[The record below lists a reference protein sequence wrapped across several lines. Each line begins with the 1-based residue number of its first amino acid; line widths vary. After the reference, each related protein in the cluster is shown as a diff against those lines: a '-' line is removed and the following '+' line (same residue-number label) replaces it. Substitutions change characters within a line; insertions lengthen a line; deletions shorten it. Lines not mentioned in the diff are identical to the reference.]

1 LTPAA
6 LTLGAP
12 RLVLNAADQADL
24 ARAIVRLERSN
35 LVIRLADYAGEPI
48 NKIVKALPEA
58 AQRKVQ
64 AAVRRALLEC
74 AHVAIRSL
82 DQTSAQPAKLAPKLI
97 AGVAGGISGFAGLAA
112 LPIEL
117 PITTTNMLRAIA
129 AIARAEGEDLKDPA
143 TQMACLEVF
152 ALGRRG
158 RNPAVEAGYYALR
171 AMLARTTGD
180 AVAHLMQRGTAEEAT
195 PALMRLVTEIAGR
208 YGVVV
213 SDRAAASAVPV
224 LGAIGGATINWIFM
238 DYFQE
243 VARGHF
249 TMRRLERI
257 HGEDAIQ
264 DLYHEVVRR
273 LAQKKRADWAN
284 ASRAARYSLFTWPSS
299 GRRKSPNKERF

>member
-1 LTPAA
+1 MTQ
-6 LTLGAP
+6 GAP

-35 LVIRLADYAGEPI
+35 LVVRLGDFAGEPI
-48 NKIVKALPEA
+48 NKIVRALPQS
-58 AQRKVQ
+58 AQNKVQ
-64 AAVRRALLEC
+64 AAVHRALFEC

-82 DQTSAQPAKLAPKLI
+82 DQAPAKPAKLAPKLI
-97 AGVAGGISGFAGLAA
+97 AGVAGGLSGFAGLAA

-129 AIARAEGEDLKDPA
+129 AIARAEGEDLADPA

-158 RNPAVEAGYYALR
+158 SGIAVEAGYYALR
-171 AMLARTTGD
+171 AMLARTTGEV
-180 AVAHLMQRGTAEEAT
+180 AAHLVQRGTAEEAA

-213 SDRAAASAVPV
+213 SDRAAAGAIPV
-224 LGAIGGATINWIFM
+224 LGALGGATINWIFM

-243 VARGHF
+243 IARGHF

-257 HGEDAIQ
+257 HGEQAIQ

-273 LAQKKRADWAN
+273 LAEKQKRKKAN
-284 ASRAARYSLFTWPSS
+284 
-299 GRRKSPNKERF
+299 

>member
-1 LTPAA
+1 MTQ
-6 LTLGAP
+6 GAP

-35 LVIRLADYAGEPI
+35 LVVRLADFAGEPI
-48 NKIVKALPEA
+48 NKIVRALPHK
-58 AQRKVQ
+58 AQHKVRT
-64 AAVRRALLEC
+64 AVHRALLEC

-82 DQTSAQPAKLAPKLI
+82 DQVPARPALNKPANLAPKLI
-97 AGVAGGISGFAGLAA
+97 AGIAGGISGFAGLAA

-129 AIARAEGEDLKDPA
+129 AIARAEGEDLADPA

-158 RNPAVEAGYYALR
+158 GSIAIEAGYYALR
-171 AMLARTTGD
+171 AMLARTTGEV
-180 AVAHLMQRGTAEEAT
+180 AAHLVQRGTAEEAT
-195 PALMRLVTEIAGR
+195 PVLMRLVTEIAGR

-213 SDRAAASAVPV
+213 SDRAAAGAIPV
-224 LGAIGGATINWIFM
+224 LGALGGATINWIFM

-243 VARGHF
+243 IARGHF

-257 HGEDAIQ
+257 HGEQKIQ

-273 LAQKKRADWAN
+273 LAARQAAAKSSTKKPR
-284 ASRAARYSLFTWPSS
+284 
-299 GRRKSPNKERF
+299 

>member
-1 LTPAA
+1 MIA
-6 LTLGAP
+6 GAP

-35 LVIRLADYAGEPI
+35 LVVRLADFAGEPI
-48 NKIVKALPEA
+48 NKIVRALPDA
-58 AQRKVQ
+58 TQRKIQ
-64 AAVRRALLEC
+64 TAVHRALLEC

-82 DQTSAQPAKLAPKLI
+82 DQTSAKPAKLAPKLI
-97 AGVAGGISGFAGLAA
+97 AGIAGGISGFAGLAA

-129 AIARAEGEDLKDPA
+129 AIARAEGEDLADRA

-158 RNPAVEAGYYALR
+158 CGVAIEAGYYALR

-224 LGAIGGATINWIFM
+224 LGALGGATINWIFM

-257 HGEDAIQ
+257 HGEEPIQ

-273 LAQKKRADWAN
+273 LAQK
-284 ASRAARYSLFTWPSS
+284 SRLAKKQKAT
-299 GRRKSPNKERF
+299 

>member
-1 LTPAA
+1 LTP
-6 LTLGAP
+6 GAP

-48 NKIVKALPEA
+48 NKIVRALPEA
-58 AQRKVQ
+58 TQRKVQ
-64 AAVRRALLEC
+64 AAVHRALLEC

-82 DQTSAQPAKLAPKLI
+82 DQPAAKRASNKPPKLAPKLI
-97 AGVAGGISGFAGLAA
+97 AGIAGGISGFAGLAA

-129 AIARAEGEDLKDPA
+129 AIARAEGESLADPA

-158 RNPAVEAGYYALR
+158 GGVAVEAGYYALR

-180 AVAHLMQRGTAEEAT
+180 AVTHLMQRGTAEEAT
-195 PALMRLVTEIAGR
+195 PALMRLVTDIAGR

-224 LGAIGGATINWIFM
+224 LGALGGATINWIFM

-249 TMRRLERI
+249 TMRRLERVY
-257 HGEDAIQ
+257 GQQPIQ

-273 LAQKKRADWAN
+273 LAAKQKPKKPR
-284 ASRAARYSLFTWPSS
+284 
-299 GRRKSPNKERF
+299 